1 MNYRWKPTTPQL
13 AVFISLVG
21 LLILMS
27 SNNIQPAWAQATLPN
42 FTLVNNAVLHEN
54 RMGLTVIEPLQT
66 GAAWLPAKQQVQGG
80 FEAQFQWQITR
91 ISRRGTDGFAFVIH
105 NVPLPFPGAAV
116 GEGRNGLGYQ
126 GIPNSVAI
134 EFDTA

>member
-27 SNNIQPAWAQATLPN
+27 SNNIQPARAQAILPS

-54 RMGLTVIEPLQT
+54 RLGLTMIEPLQS
-66 GAAWLPAKQQVQGG
+66 GAAWLPAKQPV
-80 FEAQFQWQITR
+80 
-91 ISRRGTDGFAFVIH
+91 
-105 NVPLPFPGAAV
+105 
-116 GEGRNGLGYQ
+116 
-126 GIPNSVAI
+126 
-134 EFDTA
+134 